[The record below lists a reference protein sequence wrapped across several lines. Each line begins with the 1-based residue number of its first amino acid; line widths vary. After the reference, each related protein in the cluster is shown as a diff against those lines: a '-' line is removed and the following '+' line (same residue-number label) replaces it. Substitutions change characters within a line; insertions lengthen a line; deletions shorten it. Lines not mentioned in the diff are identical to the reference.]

1 VPLYEYECPQ
11 HGVFEAQ
18 RSIAQSRDDGVCEVC
33 LQGSPR
39 IVSVPNLG
47 QMARSQVKA
56 MDRNERSRF
65 EPKVVRTEAPSSPE
79 RAPLRASTGGYPW
92 AIGHG

>member
-1 VPLYEYECPQ
+1 VPLYEYECRD

-18 RSIAQSRDDGVCEVC
+18 RSIAESGQDGVCEVC
-33 LQGSPR
+33 LRGAPR
-39 IVSVPNLG
+39 IVSAPNLG

-56 MDRNERSRF
+56 FERNERSRY
-65 EPKVVRTEAPSSPE
+65 EPKVVHTEPRRAGERT
-79 RAPLRASTGGYPW
+79 PLRAAGGTPW